1 MFSRYQAVSLKPQK
15 PILNPTWERPI
26 VMVIQLLLLIYMYT
40 ILTTKTIN
48 NLLKKCCFCLSLF
61 FFKKLVK
68 FLLTQCGYAR
78 VGLNFLFCLLYYLF
92 SLIMKSL
99 SLILKLSVFFA

>member
-48 NLLKKCCFCLSLF
+48 RQKNKITMQKIISIKKMLFLLIIVLFLKKF
-61 FFKKLVK
+61 VK

-78 VGLNFLFCLLYYLF
+78 VGLNFF
-92 SLIMKSL
+92 IL
-99 SLILKLSVFFA
+99 SS